1 MNEEEEDKKSMSS
14 VSTGYFGG
22 MAADIEAAS
31 IAKDSTRMETTSKSG
46 IDKTRLGLETPNV
59 FPFPGGK
66 DIYHQKTFVLPPKN
80 GNAVAVDVG
89 SGKLG
94 YSSSISTIGSRVA
107 VKHGEYEKIFDPGDK
122 KKIGSSSSSVSSI
135 TSRKIEK
142 IEGHEQTSVVTSFA
156 VDSTIDLREGVKPEG
171 HEMMSDF
178 CSLAIGGE
186 KKNTDSSS
194 SVSTIDLSRPK
205 LKGREMIPEFCS
217 IAEQLKKIG
226 VSPDSTIDSRISN
239 IDLRMAA
246 KLGGQKD
253 MPGPFSATIGNE
265 VKKVGSSSSVSAIDS
280 RMVTKLGGRKEIT
293 DLFSVAAGGEE
304 KQIGASSI
312 SIIDSKVALKLKG
325 RENMTNVHDAR
336 YVAVSG
342 GVKKIGSS
350 SSVSTTDSRLA
361 VKIGGRESTPDVFSG
376 AADGEVEKIGVTSV
390 STIDS
395 KMAAKLGGSRNVP
408 DTFSTAASGEEK
420 KIGASSLVSTIDSR
434 LAAKLGSNLTM
445 STPGDGDE
453 SWKSW
458 SSICRSKSREE
469 IESNDSDA
477 FAVNKGL
484 TMRAENSHEYSLKP
498 SIPKRMPV
506 YNNTVENESVASSTT
521 NANFLIET
529 LPSLDKDTENGYSKN
544 SESLKAFNKSTGMPC
559 YDPCDKD
566 ATKCVEEV
574 TSEKKKTSI
583 KANNQDV
590 LMKSN
595 NIDNIIPEAALI
607 TPEIKPLLP
616 DANEYDPATEMTP
629 IYKNKRVQ
637 KWTSLILVV
646 ACILATTIGLIV
658 SKKLAENRPDE
669 GVHSA
674 VYKTL
679 LPTESP
685 SSSPLAQE
693 HLLLKQELERF
704 GIYMNND
711 TALNEAFDWMKQ
723 DIRFLE
729 FTAKQLSGIE
739 LIPSDDDY
747 VDVNQRFVTCLFYF
761 TMSGD
766 NWKSCSRKR
775 VNGGTEYDDDK
786 CVLFDED
793 GNNIEGKFWLSNHN
807 ECDWGGVSCSI
818 NGKVN
823 RMALGKYFSDYLL
836 FSPKSWIA

>member
-107 VKHGEYEKIFDPGDK
+107 VKHGEYEKIFDPGDE

-265 VKKVGSSSSVSAIDS
+265 VKKVGSSSSVS
-280 RMVTKLGGRKEIT
+280 TK
-293 DLFSVAAGGEE
+293 
-304 KQIGASSI
+304 
-312 SIIDSKVALKLKG
+312 
-325 RENMTNVHDAR
+325 NMTNVHDAR

-361 VKIGGRESTPDVFSG
+361 VKIGGRESTPDAFSG
-376 AADGEVEKIGVTSV
+376 AADGEVVKIGVTSV

-607 TPEIKPLLP
+607 TPEIEPLLP

-723 DIRFLE
+723 DKRFLE

-766 NWKSCSRKR
+766 NWKTCSRKR

-793 GNNIEGKFWLSNHN
+793 GNDIEGKFWLSNHN